1 MIGLIMNLI
10 SKFGN
15 LLVNKIPSKSTQEVE
30 SDNIETANETN
41 REEIKSGKGW
51 RNFLGY
57 VCAFIIA
64 YNYIIVPILDYFGV
78 VLFSFPL
85 SDIIRIV
92 ILLIS
97 GN

>member
-1 MIGLIMNLI
+1 MFGLIMNLI

-30 SDNIETANETN
+30 SENTETANETN
-41 REEIKSGKGW
+41 REEIKAGKGW
-51 RNFLGY
+51 RSCLGY
-57 VCAFIIA
+57 VCTFILA
-64 YNYIIVPILDYFGV
+64 YNYIIVPLLDHFGI

-85 SDIIRIV
+85 SDIIRIIV
-92 ILLIS
+92 LLIS

>member
-1 MIGLIMNLI
+1 MIGLIFNLV
-10 SKFGN
+10 SKLGD
-15 LLVNKIPSKSTQEVE
+15 LLIKKTPNKSSEELELEQ
-30 SDNIETANETN
+30 SETVNETN
-41 REEIKSGKGW
+41 REEIKTGKGW

-57 VCAFIIA
+57 VCAIIIA

-85 SDIIRIV
+85 SDIIKIIV
-92 ILLIS
+92 MLIG

>member
-1 MIGLIMNLI
+1 MIGLIMNLV
-10 SKFGN
+10 SKLGN
-15 LLVNKIPSKSTQEVE
+15 LLLNKIPSKSKDEVQA
-30 SDNIETANETN
+30 DNTENANETN
-41 REEIKSGKGW
+41 REEIKSGMGW

-57 VCAFIIA
+57 VCGIIIA
-64 YNYIIVPILDYFGV
+64 YNYIIVPILDHFGI